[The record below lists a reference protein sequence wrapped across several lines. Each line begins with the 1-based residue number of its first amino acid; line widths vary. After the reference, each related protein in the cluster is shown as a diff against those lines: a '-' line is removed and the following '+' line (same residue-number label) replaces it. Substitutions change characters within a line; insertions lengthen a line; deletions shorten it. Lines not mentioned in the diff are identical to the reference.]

1 MNKINGFSLPGERNN
16 GKRTAD
22 RDSMK
27 DWNTRLVLSLI
38 RNQSN
43 ISQADISRKT
53 GLSPGTIVNVT
64 RRLKEQG
71 VIKEAGQGRSRIGRP
86 PVVLRFNPKTG
97 YVISAAFFVLETKIA
112 ILDLEGNIQKKISYP
127 TRPEKGQKLVF
138 QNFRRQVD
146 LLLSQISIPKE
157 KICALC
163 ASFEGIVDSQIGSL
177 VYSAHL
183 KWRNLPV
190 KSILEK
196 TMGLPTFVD
205 NEGRAMAL
213 GEYWFGMGKP
223 SRHLVT
229 VDIDAGIGSATIL
242 DGRLLYGIHQME
254 GEIGHTLVLPDGP
267 LCRCGR
273 RGCLET
279 ISSGSAILRR
289 VRESLPKIS
298 DLPERQAMKMVFQT
312 AKKGNGVAFKIIQ
325 EAGCYLGKTIASIV
339 NYADPDMVVLTG
351 YVAESDP
358 GIFLALIQE
367 EFQQAVFK
375 DKRRKIEIVKGKL
388 GKNAVLIGNAC
399 LVYQKMFS
407 LPRGG

>member
-1 MNKINGFSLPGERNN
+1 MNKINLFPLPGEGNN

-43 ISQADISRKT
+43 ISQAEISRKT

-71 VIKEAGQGRSRIGRP
+71 VIKAAGQGKSGIGRP
-86 PVVLRFNPKTG
+86 PVILRFNPKTR
-97 YVISAAFFVLETKIA
+97 YVISAAFFALETKIA

-127 TRPEKGQKLVF
+127 TRPEKGRKSVF
-138 QNFRRQVD
+138 QNFRKQTEH
-146 LLLSQISIPKE
+146 LLSQLSIPKE

-213 GEYWFGMGKP
+213 AEYWFGMGKP
-223 SRHLVT
+223 SRHMVT

-242 DGRLLYGIHQME
+242 DGRLLYGTHQME

-298 DLPERQAMKMVFQT
+298 DLPERQVMKMVFQE
-312 AKKGNGVAFKIIQ
+312 AKKGDGVAFQVIRDASYHLGRAI
-325 EAGCYLGKTIASIV
+325 AGIV

-351 YVAESDP
+351 YVAEADP
-358 GIFLALIQE
+358 GILLTLIQK
-367 EFQQAVFK
+367 EFRQAVFK

-388 GKNAVLIGNAC
+388 GENAVLIGNAC
-399 LVYQKMFS
+399 LAYQEMFS
-407 LPRGG
+407 LPGGG